1 MEYIIPPMAIEELK
15 TLQSII
21 SKHDDLRAQVLGWC
35 VALITGLT
43 VAYLSKPVEIDR
55 WGFVALSVSIVLLF
69 LWVSVSYKVAQDRAI
84 ERART
89 IESQIRA
96 QATYDGPLVT
106 DSLSRANRWPDQ
118 KKALNNVRVWGPFA
132 SLLLLV
138 VLGAFAHR

>member
-1 MEYIIPPMAIEELK
+1 MTYIIPPMALEELK
-15 TLQSII
+15 MLQSII
-21 SKHDDLRAQVLGWC
+21 SKHDDLRSQVLGWC

-43 VAYLSKPVEIDR
+43 IAYLSKPVELYL
-55 WGFVALSVSIVLLF
+55 WGFAALSISIVLLF
-69 LWVSVSYKVAQDRAI
+69 LWVSVTYKVAQDRAI

-96 QATYDGPLVT
+96 QTAYDGPLVA

-132 SLLLLV
+132 ALLVLV
-138 VLGAFAHR
+138 VLGAFARQ